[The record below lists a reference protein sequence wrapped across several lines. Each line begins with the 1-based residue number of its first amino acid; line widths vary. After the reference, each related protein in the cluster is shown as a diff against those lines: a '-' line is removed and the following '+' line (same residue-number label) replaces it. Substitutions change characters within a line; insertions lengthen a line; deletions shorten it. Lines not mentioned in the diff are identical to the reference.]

1 MPAKAGIQWPLSLV
15 NAHHRGYW
23 VGGFKPGDDKPV
35 VGSYTE
41 PSIQRGTA
49 VLDVK
54 WIRDNRD
61 AFIKGLTDRGFE
73 ASARATLNRILNLD
87 EQRRSAIQKLQDA
100 QARRNAASK
109 EIGKAKASKDEKSA
123 QRLMDEVAA
132 LKGTIQ
138 EGEAE
143 EKRLDDELRN
153 LLAAIPNNPA
163 PDVPIGPDAD
173 ANVVLRK
180 FGEPKKFP
188 FQPKQHFEI
197 GEALGLMDFET
208 AAKLSGARFV
218 VLKGPLARLER
229 ALAQFMS
236 SAIQASIETIRRRVD
251 AFGTTEP
258 SIQREGR
265 NRVLVQV
272 PGISDVERLKTL
284 IGETGKLEF
293 KLVDPSA
300 NAEQIAQSK
309 VVPPGDEL
317 LYGNPPSG
325 APKGTPQIPYVL
337 RNQVLVTGQNLVD
350 AQPSFDQ
357 RTGEPVVTFRF
368 DAAGATRFGKVTQEN
383 VGLPFAIILDNKVIS
398 APVIR
403 EPILGGTGQISG
415 HFTVQEANDLAVLL
429 RSGAL
434 PAKLTVIEE
443 RTVGASLGAD
453 SIESGKKAALM
464 GLTLVMIFMLA
475 GYGLF
480 GLFANVALLI
490 NIALI
495 FAVLSLMGATLTL
508 PGIAG
513 IVLTIGIAVDANVLI
528 NERIR
533 EEIRAGKSP
542 FAAVDA
548 GYSRALITIID
559 SNVTT
564 LIAVLVLFWL
574 GSGPVRG
581 FAVTLTVG
589 VLASMFTAVTVTRL
603 MVAYWLRWTRPQL
616 IPI

>member
-1 MPAKAGIQWPLSLV
+1 MLHFQTWKLVLVLGIVIAGILYALPNVFPRATIDRVPSWLPHKQVNLGLDLQGGAHLLYQLDEKEMTDDWLSTI
-15 NAHHRGYW
+15 RGDVRETLRRARIGYTGLSQDVTARSVSVKIRDAAELDKAYQELRKLAAP
-23 VGGFKPGDDKPV
+23 VGGNVFSGFSGYD
-35 VGSYTE
+35 
-41 PSIQRGTA
+41 
-49 VLDVK
+49 LDV
-54 WIRDNRD
+54 
-61 AFIKGLTDRGFE
+61 
-73 ASARATLNRILNLD
+73 AT
-87 EQRRSAIQKLQDA
+87 
-100 QARRNAASK
+100 
-109 EIGKAKASKDEKSA
+109 KD
-123 QRLMDEVAA
+123 D
-132 LKGTIQ
+132 T
-138 EGEAE
+138 
-143 EKRLDDELRN
+143 
-153 LLAAIPNNPA
+153 
-163 PDVPIGPDAD
+163 
-173 ANVVLRK
+173 VVLTVTD
-180 FGEPKKFP
+180 
-188 FQPKQHFEI
+188 
-197 GEALGLMDFET
+197 AGL
-208 AAKLSGARFV
+208 AHR
-218 VLKGPLARLER
+218 
-229 ALAQFMS
+229 MS

-265 NRVLVQV
+265 SRVLVQV

-300 NAEQIAQSK
+300 NPEQIAQSK

-325 APKGTPQIPYVL
+325 APQGSPQIPYVL
-337 RNQVLVTGQNLVD
+337 KNQVLVTGQNLVD

-368 DAAGATRFGKVTQEN
+368 DAAGATRFGKVTSEN

-415 HFTVQEANDLAVLL
+415 HFSVQEANDLAVLL

-453 SIESGKKAALM
+453 SIEAGKKAALM
-464 GLTLVMIFMLA
+464 GLALVMIFMLA

-480 GLFANVALLI
+480 GLFANLALII

-533 EEIRAGKSP
+533 EEIRTGKSP

-589 VLASMFTAVTVTRL
+589 VIASMFTAVTVTRL
-603 MVAYWLRWTRPQL
+603 MVAYWLRLTRPRL

>member
-1 MPAKAGIQWPLSLV
+1 MLHFQKWKLILVFAVVVAGILFALPNVFPAATMERMPAWLPHKQV
-15 NAHHRGYW
+15 NLGLDLQGGAHLLYQLDEKEMVGDWLNTIRGD
-23 VGGFKPGDDKPV
+23 VRETLRRARIG
-35 VGSYTE
+35 YTDLQLNAANR
-41 PSIQRGTA
+41 S
-49 VLDVK
+49 VSVK
-54 WIRDNRD
+54 IRD
-61 AFIKGLTDRGFE
+61 AAETD
-73 ASARATLNRILNLD
+73 
-87 EQRRSAIQKLQDA
+87 
-100 QARRNAASK
+100 
-109 EIGKAKASKDEKSA
+109 KAY
-123 QRLMDEVAA
+123 
-132 LKGTIQ
+132 
-138 EGEAE
+138 
-143 EKRLDDELRN
+143 DELR
-153 LLAAIPNNPA
+153 
-163 PDVPIGPDAD
+163 
-173 ANVVLRK
+173 K
-180 FGEPKKFP
+180 
-188 FQPKQHFEI
+188 
-197 GEALGLMDFET
+197 
-208 AAKLSGARFV
+208 
-218 VLKGPLARLER
+218 
-229 ALAQFMS
+229 LAQPVGGNVFSGFSGYDMDVAKDGS
-236 SAIQASIETIRRRVD
+236 GGISLTITDVGLTHRMGSAIQASIETIRRRVD

-265 NRVLVQV
+265 DRVLVQV
-272 PGISDVERLKTL
+272 PGIQDVERLKKL

-293 KLVDPSA
+293 KLVDPSV
-300 NAEQIAQSK
+300 NAVQAAETKQ
-309 VVPPGDEL
+309 VPIGDEIV
-317 LYGNPPSG
+317 YGNPPSG
-325 APKGTPQIPYVL
+325 APPGSPQIPYVL
-337 RNQVLVTGQNLVD
+337 KSQVLVSGQNLVD
-350 AQPSFDQ
+350 AQASFDQ

-368 DAAGATRFGKVTQEN
+368 DAAGAKRFAMVTQEN
-383 VGLPFAIILDNKVIS
+383 VGLPFAIVLDNKVIS

-464 GLTLVMIFMLA
+464 GLALVMLFMLV

-480 GLFANVALLI
+480 GLFADLALII
-490 NIALI
+490 NIVLI
-495 FAVLSLMGATLTL
+495 FAVLSLIGATLTL

-513 IVLTIGIAVDANVLI
+513 IVLTLGIAVDANVLI

-548 GYSRALITIID
+548 GYSRALITIVD

-581 FAVTLTVG
+581 FAVTLTIG
-589 VLASMFTAVTVTRL
+589 VIASMFTAVTVTRL

>member
-1 MPAKAGIQWPLSLV
+1 MLHFQKWKLILALSVVVAGFLFALPNLFPAATMARLPTWLPHKQV
-15 NAHHRGYW
+15 NLGLDLQGGAHLLYQLDEKEMVEDWLNNIRG
-23 VGGFKPGDDKPV
+23 
-35 VGSYTE
+35 
-41 PSIQRGTA
+41 
-49 VLDVK
+49 DVRETLRRARIGYSDLTQDVAK
-54 WIRDNRD
+54 RSVSVKIRD
-61 AFIKGLTDRGFE
+61 
-73 ASARATLNRILNLD
+73 
-87 EQRRSAIQKLQDA
+87 
-100 QARRNAASK
+100 AA
-109 EIGKAKASKDEKSA
+109 D
-123 QRLMDEVAA
+123 MDEAD
-132 LKGTIQ
+132 T
-138 EGEAE
+138 
-143 EKRLDDELRN
+143 ELTK
-153 LLAAIPNNPA
+153 LA
-163 PDVPIGPDAD
+163 VPIGGDVFGGFSGKDLEVARQPDNRIALTVTD
-173 ANVVLRK
+173 PGLANR
-180 FGEPKKFP
+180 
-188 FQPKQHFEI
+188 
-197 GEALGLMDFET
+197 MT
-208 AAKLSGARFV
+208 
-218 VLKGPLARLER
+218 
-229 ALAQFMS
+229 

-272 PGISDVERLKTL
+272 PGIQDVERLKTL

-293 KLVDPSA
+293 KLVDPA
-300 NAEQIAQSK
+300 VDAIQAAATKQ
-309 VVPPGDEL
+309 VPPGDEL
-317 LYGNPPSG
+317 VYSTDTPS
-325 APKGTPQIPYVL
+325 IPYVL
-337 RNQVLVTGQNLVD
+337 KEQVLVSGQNLVD
-350 AQPSFDQ
+350 AQPGFDS

-368 DAAGATRFGKVTQEN
+368 DAAGAKRFGKVTQEN
-383 VGLPFAIILDNKVIS
+383 VGLPFAIVLDNKVIS

-415 HFTVQEANDLAVLL
+415 NFTVQRANDLAVLL

-453 SIESGKKAALM
+453 SIEAGKKAALM
-464 GLTLVMIFMLA
+464 GLALVMIFMFA

-480 GLFANVALLI
+480 GLFANIALI
-490 NIALI
+490 VNIALI

-533 EEIRAGKSP
+533 EEIRSGKSP
-542 FAAVDA
+542 YAAVDA

-589 VLASMFTAVTVTRL
+589 ILASMFTAVTVTRL
-603 MVAYWLRWTRPQL
+603 MVAYWLRWARPQL

>member
-1 MPAKAGIQWPLSLV
+1 MLHFQKWKLILV
-15 NAHHRGYW
+15 
-23 VGGFKPGDDKPV
+23 
-35 VGSYTE
+35 
-41 PSIQRGTA
+41 SI
-49 VLDVK
+49 V
-54 WIRDNRD
+54 
-61 AFIKGLTDRGFE
+61 
-73 ASARATLNRILNLD
+73 
-87 EQRRSAIQKLQDA
+87 
-100 QARRNAASK
+100 
-109 EIGKAKASKDEKSA
+109 
-123 QRLMDEVAA
+123 VAA
-132 LKGTIQ
+132 GFLF
-138 EGEAE
+138 A
-143 EKRLDDELRN
+143 LPN
-153 LLAAIPNNPA
+153 LFPAA
-163 PDVPIGPDAD
+163 
-173 ANVVLRK
+173 
-180 FGEPKKFP
+180 
-188 FQPKQHFEI
+188 
-197 GEALGLMDFET
+197 T
-208 AAKLSGARFV
+208 
-218 VLKGPLARLER
+218 LARLPAWLPHHQVNLGLDLQGGAHLLYQLDEKEMVEDWLNTIRGDVRETLRR
-229 ALAQFMS
+229 AHIGYSDLNQDVTKRSVSVKIRNQADLDNAESELRKLAIPVGGNVFGSLSGSYDLDVARDGDTVTLTVTDPGLTHRMT

-265 NRVLVQV
+265 DRVLVQV
-272 PGISDVERLKTL
+272 PGISDVERLKKL

-293 KLVDPSA
+293 KLVDPGVDPVQASSTK
-300 NAEQIAQSK
+300 Q
-309 VVPPGDEL
+309 VPVGDEL
-317 LYGNPPSG
+317 VYTNDKPP
-325 APKGTPQIPYVL
+325 IPYVL
-337 RNQVLVTGQNLVD
+337 KSQTLVSGENLVD
-350 AQPSFDQ
+350 AQPGFDS

-368 DAAGATRFGKVTQEN
+368 DTAGAKRFAKVTQEN
-383 VGLPFAIILDNKVIS
+383 VGLPFAIVLDNKVIS

-415 HFTVQEANDLAVLL
+415 SFTVQRANDLAVLL

-464 GLTLVMIFMLA
+464 GLALVMLFMFA

-480 GLFANVALLI
+480 GLFANIALI
-490 NIALI
+490 VNIALI

-542 FAAVDA
+542 YAAVDA
-548 GYSRALITIID
+548 GYSRALVTIID

-589 VLASMFTAVTVTRL
+589 IIASMFTAVTVTRL
-603 MVAYWLRWTRPQL
+603 MVAYWLRWARPQL

>member
-1 MPAKAGIQWPLSLV
+1 MLHFQRWKMILVFAIVTAGFLFSLPNLFPASTMARLPNWLPHSQVNLGLDLQGGAHLLYQLDEKEMIEDWLSNIRGDVRETLRKDRVGYSDLAQDVSKRSVSVTIRDPADMEKALTALRKLASP
-15 NAHHRGYW
+15 
-23 VGGFKPGDDKPV
+23 VGGNVFSGVSGYDFDVATFGADKITLTITDPGMAHRM
-35 VGSYTE
+35 T
-41 PSIQRGTA
+41 
-49 VLDVK
+49 
-54 WIRDNRD
+54 
-61 AFIKGLTDRGFE
+61 
-73 ASARATLNRILNLD
+73 
-87 EQRRSAIQKLQDA
+87 
-100 QARRNAASK
+100 
-109 EIGKAKASKDEKSA
+109 
-123 QRLMDEVAA
+123 
-132 LKGTIQ
+132 
-138 EGEAE
+138 
-143 EKRLDDELRN
+143 
-153 LLAAIPNNPA
+153 
-163 PDVPIGPDAD
+163 
-173 ANVVLRK
+173 
-180 FGEPKKFP
+180 
-188 FQPKQHFEI
+188 
-197 GEALGLMDFET
+197 
-208 AAKLSGARFV
+208 
-218 VLKGPLARLER
+218 
-229 ALAQFMS
+229 

-258 SIQREGR
+258 SIQREGA

-272 PGISDVERLKTL
+272 PGIQDVERLKTL

-293 KLVDPSA
+293 KLVDPA
-300 NAEQIAQSK
+300 VDPVQAAATKQ
-309 VVPPGDEL
+309 VPAGDEL
-317 LYGNPPSG
+317 VYSSDTPP
-325 APKGTPQIPYVL
+325 IPYVL
-337 RNQVLVTGQNLVD
+337 KSQTLVSGENLVD
-350 AQPSFDQ
+350 AQPGFDSN
-357 RTGEPVVTFRF
+357 TGEPVVTFRF
-368 DAAGATRFGKVTQEN
+368 DTAGAKRFAKVTQEN
-383 VGLPFAIILDNKVIS
+383 VGLPFAIVLDNKVIS

-403 EPILGGTGQISG
+403 EPILGGQGQISG
-415 HFTVQEANDLAVLL
+415 NFTVEQSVDLAVLL

-464 GLTLVMIFMLA
+464 GLALVMIFMLV

-480 GLFANVALLI
+480 GLFANMALII

-495 FAVLSLMGATLTL
+495 FAVLSLLGATLTL

-542 FAAVDA
+542 YAAVDA

-581 FAVTLTVG
+581 FAVTLTIG
-589 VLASMFTAVTVTRL
+589 IIASMFTAVTVTRL
-603 MVAYWLRWTRPQL
+603 MVAYWLRRTRPQL

>member
-1 MPAKAGIQWPLSLV
+1 MLHFQRWKLILVFAVVISGILFALPNLFPAATMARMPAWLPHKQV
-15 NAHHRGYW
+15 NLGLDLQGGAHLLYQLDEKEMVDDWLNTIRGD
-23 VGGFKPGDDKPV
+23 VRETLRRARIG
-35 VGSYTE
+35 YTDLALN
-41 PSIQRGTA
+41 SANRS
-49 VLDVK
+49 VSVK
-54 WIRDNRD
+54 IRDAADIDKAYGELRKLAQPIGGSVFSGFSGYDMDVARD
-61 AFIKGLTDRGFE
+61 GTDGVTLTITDVGLTHRMG
-73 ASARATLNRILNLD
+73 
-87 EQRRSAIQKLQDA
+87 
-100 QARRNAASK
+100 
-109 EIGKAKASKDEKSA
+109 
-123 QRLMDEVAA
+123 
-132 LKGTIQ
+132 
-138 EGEAE
+138 
-143 EKRLDDELRN
+143 
-153 LLAAIPNNPA
+153 
-163 PDVPIGPDAD
+163 
-173 ANVVLRK
+173 
-180 FGEPKKFP
+180 
-188 FQPKQHFEI
+188 
-197 GEALGLMDFET
+197 
-208 AAKLSGARFV
+208 
-218 VLKGPLARLER
+218 
-229 ALAQFMS
+229 

-272 PGISDVERLKTL
+272 PGIQDVQRLKEL
-284 IGETGKLEF
+284 IGKTGKLEF
-293 KLVDPSA
+293 KLVDPSV
-300 NAEQIAQSK
+300 NAAQVAENK
-309 VVPPGDEL
+309 QVPMGDEL
-317 LYGNPPSG
+317 VFGNPPSG
-325 APKGTPQIPYVL
+325 APPGSPQIPYVL
-337 RNQVLVTGQNLVD
+337 KSQVLVSGQNLVD
-350 AQPSFDQ
+350 AQASFDQ

-368 DAAGATRFGKVTQEN
+368 DAAGAKRFAMVTQEN
-383 VGLPFAIILDNKVIS
+383 VGLPFAIVLDDKVIS

-415 HFTVQEANDLAVLL
+415 NFTVQEANDLAVLL

-453 SIESGKKAALM
+453 SIASGKKAALM
-464 GLTLVMIFMLA
+464 GLALVMIFMLA

-480 GLFANVALLI
+480 GMFANIALI
-490 NIALI
+490 FNVALI

-533 EEIRAGKSP
+533 EEIRSGKSP
-542 FAAVDA
+542 YAAVDA
-548 GYSRALITIID
+548 GYARALVTIID

-589 VLASMFTAVTVTRL
+589 ILASMFTAVTVTRL
-603 MVAYWLRWTRPQL
+603 MVSYWLRWTRPQL

>member
-1 MPAKAGIQWPLSLV
+1 MLHFQRWKLILILGVVVAGILFALPNLFPAATMARMPAWLPHKQVSLGLDLQGGAHLLYQLDEKEMTDDWLNTIRSDVRETLRRARIGYTDLSQNVATRSVSVKIRDAVDMDKAYEELRKLAQPIGGNVFSGFS
-15 NAHHRGYW
+15 GYDLD
-23 VGGFKPGDDKPV
+23 VARQGDDAV
-35 VGSYTE
+35 
-41 PSIQRGTA
+41 SIT
-49 VLDVK
+49 VT
-54 WIRDNRD
+54 D
-61 AFIKGLTDRGFE
+61 AGLTHRMG
-73 ASARATLNRILNLD
+73 
-87 EQRRSAIQKLQDA
+87 
-100 QARRNAASK
+100 
-109 EIGKAKASKDEKSA
+109 
-123 QRLMDEVAA
+123 
-132 LKGTIQ
+132 
-138 EGEAE
+138 
-143 EKRLDDELRN
+143 
-153 LLAAIPNNPA
+153 
-163 PDVPIGPDAD
+163 
-173 ANVVLRK
+173 
-180 FGEPKKFP
+180 
-188 FQPKQHFEI
+188 
-197 GEALGLMDFET
+197 
-208 AAKLSGARFV
+208 
-218 VLKGPLARLER
+218 
-229 ALAQFMS
+229 

-265 NRVLVQV
+265 SRVLVQV
-272 PGISDVERLKTL
+272 PGIQDVERLKKL

-293 KLVDPSA
+293 KLVDPSV
-300 NAEQIAQSK
+300 NAAQVAESK
-309 VVPPGDEL
+309 QVPIGDEL
-317 LYGNPPSG
+317 VYGNPSSG
-325 APKGTPQIPYVL
+325 APKGSPQIPYVL
-337 RNQVLVTGQNLVD
+337 KSQVLVTGQDLVD
-350 AQPSFDQ
+350 AQAAFDQ

-368 DAAGATRFGKVTQEN
+368 DAAGAKRFAIVTQEN
-383 VGLPFAIILDNKVIS
+383 VGLPFAIVLDNKVVS

-415 HFTVQEANDLAVLL
+415 NFSVQEANDLAVLL

-453 SIESGKKAALM
+453 SVASGKKAALM
-464 GLTLVMIFMLA
+464 GLALVMIFMLV

-480 GLFANVALLI
+480 GMFA

-495 FAVLSLMGATLTL
+495 FNVALVFAVLSLMGATLTL

-542 FAAVDA
+542 YAAVDA
-548 GYSRALITIID
+548 GYARALITIID

-589 VLASMFTAVTVTRL
+589 ILASMFTAVTVTRL
-603 MVAYWLRWTRPQL
+603 MVSYWLRWTRPQL

>member
-1 MPAKAGIQWPLSLV
+1 MLHFQRWKLILILGVVIAGILFALPNLFPAATMARMPAWLPHKQVNLGLDLQGGAHLLYQLDEKEMTGDWLATIRGDVRETLRKARVGYTDLSQNIAARQVTVKIRDAADMDKAFQELRKL
-15 NAHHRGYW
+15 AQP
-23 VGGFKPGDDKPV
+23 VGGNVFSGFSGYDLDVARQGDD
-35 VGSYTE
+35 
-41 PSIQRGTA
+41 
-49 VLDVK
+49 DVSL
-54 WIRDNRD
+54 IITD
-61 AFIKGLTDRGFE
+61 AGLTHRMG
-73 ASARATLNRILNLD
+73 
-87 EQRRSAIQKLQDA
+87 
-100 QARRNAASK
+100 
-109 EIGKAKASKDEKSA
+109 
-123 QRLMDEVAA
+123 
-132 LKGTIQ
+132 
-138 EGEAE
+138 
-143 EKRLDDELRN
+143 
-153 LLAAIPNNPA
+153 
-163 PDVPIGPDAD
+163 
-173 ANVVLRK
+173 
-180 FGEPKKFP
+180 
-188 FQPKQHFEI
+188 
-197 GEALGLMDFET
+197 
-208 AAKLSGARFV
+208 
-218 VLKGPLARLER
+218 
-229 ALAQFMS
+229 

-265 NRVLVQV
+265 DRVLVQV
-272 PGISDVERLKTL
+272 PGIQDVERLKKL

-293 KLVDPSA
+293 KLVDPSV
-300 NAEQIAQSK
+300 NAAQVAESK
-309 VVPPGDEL
+309 QVPIGDEL
-317 LYGNPPSG
+317 VYGSPPSG
-325 APKGTPQIPYVL
+325 SPQGSPQIPYVL
-337 RNQVLVTGQNLVD
+337 KSPVLVSGQNLVD
-350 AQPSFDQ
+350 AQPGFDQ

-368 DAAGATRFGKVTQEN
+368 DAAGAKRFALVTQEN
-383 VGLPFAIILDNKVIS
+383 VGLPFAIVLDNKVVS

-415 HFTVQEANDLAVLL
+415 NFSVQEANDLAVLL

-464 GLTLVMIFMLA
+464 GLLLVMIFMLA

-480 GLFANVALLI
+480 GMFANIALI
-490 NIALI
+490 FNVALI

-533 EEIRAGKSP
+533 EEIRSGKSP
-542 FAAVDA
+542 YAAVDA

-589 VLASMFTAVTVTRL
+589 ILASMFTAVTVTRL
-603 MVAYWLRWTRPQL
+603 MVSYWLRWTRPQL

>member
-1 MPAKAGIQWPLSLV
+1 MLHFQKWKLILALGIVVAGFLFALPNLFPAATMARLPSWLPHKQVNLGLDLQGGAHLLYQLDEKEMVEDWLNNIRGDVRETLRRARIGYSDLIQ
-15 NAHHRGYW
+15 
-23 VGGFKPGDDKPV
+23 
-35 VGSYTE
+35 
-41 PSIQRGTA
+41 
-49 VLDVK
+49 DVAK
-54 WIRDNRD
+54 RSVSVKIRDAAD
-61 AFIKGLTDRGFE
+61 MDKADTELT
-73 ASARATLNRILNLD
+73 
-87 EQRRSAIQKLQDA
+87 KLA
-100 QARRNAASK
+100 
-109 EIGKAKASKDEKSA
+109 
-123 QRLMDEVAA
+123 
-132 LKGTIQ
+132 
-138 EGEAE
+138 
-143 EKRLDDELRN
+143 
-153 LLAAIPNNPA
+153 
-163 PDVPIGPDAD
+163 VPIGGDVFGGFSGKDLEVAPQPDNRITLTVSD
-173 ANVVLRK
+173 PGLANR
-180 FGEPKKFP
+180 
-188 FQPKQHFEI
+188 
-197 GEALGLMDFET
+197 MT
-208 AAKLSGARFV
+208 
-218 VLKGPLARLER
+218 
-229 ALAQFMS
+229 

-265 NRVLVQV
+265 SRVLVQV
-272 PGISDVERLKTL
+272 PGIQDVERLKTL

-293 KLVDPSA
+293 KLVDPA
-300 NAEQIAQSK
+300 VDALQAAATKQ
-309 VVPPGDEL
+309 VPPGDEL
-317 LYGNPPSG
+317 VYSNDTPP
-325 APKGTPQIPYVL
+325 IPYVL
-337 RNQVLVTGQNLVD
+337 KEQVLVSGQNLVD
-350 AQPSFDQ
+350 AQPGFDS

-368 DAAGATRFGKVTQEN
+368 DAAGAKRFGKVTQEN
-383 VGLPFAIILDNKVIS
+383 VGLPFAIVLDNKVIS

-415 HFTVQEANDLAVLL
+415 NFTVQRANDLAVLL

-443 RTVGASLGAD
+443 RVVGASLGAD

-464 GLTLVMIFMLA
+464 GLALVAIFMFA

-480 GLFANVALLI
+480 A

-513 IVLTIGIAVDANVLI
+513 IVLVIGIAVDANVLI

-542 FAAVDA
+542 YAAVDA

-581 FAVTLTVG
+581 FAVTLTIG
-589 VLASMFTAVTVTRL
+589 IIASMFTAVTVTRL
-603 MVAYWLRWTRPQL
+603 MVAYWLRWARPQF

>member
-1 MPAKAGIQWPLSLV
+1 M
-15 NAHHRGYW
+15 RGDVRETLRRAR
-23 VGGFKPGDDKPV
+23 VG
-35 VGSYTE
+35 YTDLAQNV
-41 PSIQRGTA
+41 PNRS
-49 VLDVK
+49 VSVK
-54 WIRDNRD
+54 IRD
-61 AFIKGLTDRGFE
+61 
-73 ASARATLNRILNLD
+73 
-87 EQRRSAIQKLQDA
+87 
-100 QARRNAASK
+100 AADVD
-109 EIGKAKASKDEKSA
+109 KAY
-123 QRLMDEVAA
+123 
-132 LKGTIQ
+132 
-138 EGEAE
+138 
-143 EKRLDDELRN
+143 DELRK
-153 LLAAIPNNPA
+153 LAQ
-163 PDVPIGPDAD
+163 PIGG
-173 ANVVLRK
+173 NVFSGFSGYDMDVAKDGTDGITLTVTD
-180 FGEPKKFP
+180 
-188 FQPKQHFEI
+188 
-197 GEALGLMDFET
+197 LGLAHRMD
-208 AAKLSGARFV
+208 
-218 VLKGPLARLER
+218 
-229 ALAQFMS
+229 

-272 PGISDVERLKTL
+272 PGIQDVQRLKEL
-284 IGETGKLEF
+284 IGKTGKREF
-293 KLVDPSA
+293 KLVDPSV
-300 NAEQIAQSK
+300 NAVQVAETKQ
-309 VVPPGDEL
+309 VPVGDEL
-317 LYGNPPSG
+317 VFGNPPSG
-325 APKGTPQIPYVL
+325 APPGSPQIPYVL
-337 RNQVLVTGQNLVD
+337 KSQVLVSGQNLVD
-350 AQPSFDQ
+350 AQAAFDQ

-368 DAAGATRFGKVTQEN
+368 DAAGAKRFALVTQEN
-383 VGLPFAIILDNKVIS
+383 VGLPFAIVLDDKVIS

-415 HFTVQEANDLAVLL
+415 SFSVQEANDLAVLL

-453 SIESGKKAALM
+453 SIASGKKAALM
-464 GLTLVMIFMLA
+464 GLALVMIFMLA

-480 GLFANVALLI
+480 GMFANVALI
-490 NIALI
+490 FNIALI

-542 FAAVDA
+542 YAAVDA
-548 GYSRALITIID
+548 GYARALVTIID

-589 VLASMFTAVTVTRL
+589 ILASMFTAVTVTRL
-603 MVAYWLRWTRPQL
+603 MVSYWLRWTRPQL

>member
-1 MPAKAGIQWPLSLV
+1 MLHFQKWKLILVFGIVVAGLLFALPNVFPAATMERMPAWLPHKQV
-15 NAHHRGYW
+15 NLGLDLQGGAHLLYQLDEKEMVGDWLNTTRGD
-23 VGGFKPGDDKPV
+23 VRETLRRARIG
-35 VGSYTE
+35 YTDLQLNVANR
-41 PSIQRGTA
+41 S
-49 VLDVK
+49 VSVK
-54 WIRDNRD
+54 IRD
-61 AFIKGLTDRGFE
+61 AAETD
-73 ASARATLNRILNLD
+73 
-87 EQRRSAIQKLQDA
+87 
-100 QARRNAASK
+100 
-109 EIGKAKASKDEKSA
+109 KAY
-123 QRLMDEVAA
+123 
-132 LKGTIQ
+132 
-138 EGEAE
+138 
-143 EKRLDDELRN
+143 DELR
-153 LLAAIPNNPA
+153 
-163 PDVPIGPDAD
+163 
-173 ANVVLRK
+173 K
-180 FGEPKKFP
+180 
-188 FQPKQHFEI
+188 
-197 GEALGLMDFET
+197 
-208 AAKLSGARFV
+208 
-218 VLKGPLARLER
+218 
-229 ALAQFMS
+229 LAQPVGGNVFSGFSGYDMDVAKDGNDGIS
-236 SAIQASIETIRRRVD
+236 LTITDVGLTHRMGAAIQASIETIRRRVD

-265 NRVLVQV
+265 DRVLVQV
-272 PGISDVERLKTL
+272 PGIQDVERLKKL

-293 KLVDPSA
+293 KLVDPSV
-300 NAEQIAQSK
+300 NAAQVAETK
-309 VVPPGDEL
+309 QVPIGDEL
-317 LYGNPPSG
+317 IYGNPPSG
-325 APKGTPQIPYVL
+325 APPGSPQIPYVL
-337 RNQVLVTGQNLVD
+337 KSQVLVSGQNLVD
-350 AQPSFDQ
+350 AQASFDQ

-368 DAAGATRFGKVTQEN
+368 DAAGAKRFAMVTQEN
-383 VGLPFAIILDNKVIS
+383 VGLPFAIVLDNKVIS

-415 HFTVQEANDLAVLL
+415 NFTVQEANDLAVLL

-464 GLTLVMIFMLA
+464 GLALVMIFMLV

-480 GLFANVALLI
+480 GLFADLALII
-490 NIALI
+490 NIVLI
-495 FAVLSLMGATLTL
+495 FAVLSLIGATLTL

-513 IVLTIGIAVDANVLI
+513 IVLTLGIAVDANVLI

-548 GYSRALITIID
+548 GYSRALITIVD

-581 FAVTLTVG
+581 FAVTLTIG
-589 VLASMFTAVTVTRL
+589 VIASMFTAVTVTRL

>member
-1 MPAKAGIQWPLSLV
+1 MLHFQTWKLVLVLGIVIAGILYALPNVFPRATIDRVPSWLPHKQVNLGLDLQGGAHLLYQLDEKEMTDDWLSTI
-15 NAHHRGYW
+15 RGDVRETLRRARIGYTGLSQDVTARSVSVKIRDAAELDKAYQELRKLAAP
-23 VGGFKPGDDKPV
+23 VGGNVFSGFSGYD
-35 VGSYTE
+35 
-41 PSIQRGTA
+41 
-49 VLDVK
+49 LDV
-54 WIRDNRD
+54 
-61 AFIKGLTDRGFE
+61 
-73 ASARATLNRILNLD
+73 AT
-87 EQRRSAIQKLQDA
+87 
-100 QARRNAASK
+100 
-109 EIGKAKASKDEKSA
+109 KD
-123 QRLMDEVAA
+123 D
-132 LKGTIQ
+132 T
-138 EGEAE
+138 
-143 EKRLDDELRN
+143 
-153 LLAAIPNNPA
+153 
-163 PDVPIGPDAD
+163 
-173 ANVVLRK
+173 VVLTVTD
-180 FGEPKKFP
+180 
-188 FQPKQHFEI
+188 
-197 GEALGLMDFET
+197 AGL
-208 AAKLSGARFV
+208 AHR
-218 VLKGPLARLER
+218 
-229 ALAQFMS
+229 MS

-265 NRVLVQV
+265 SRVLVQV

-300 NAEQIAQSK
+300 NPEQIAQSK

-325 APKGTPQIPYVL
+325 APQGSPQIPYVL
-337 RNQVLVTGQNLVD
+337 KNQVLVTGQNLVD

-357 RTGEPVVTFRF
+357 HTGEPVVTFRF
-368 DAAGATRFGKVTQEN
+368 DAAGATRFGKVTSEN

-415 HFTVQEANDLAVLL
+415 HFSVQEANDLAVLL

-453 SIESGKKAALM
+453 SIEAGKKAALM
-464 GLTLVMIFMLA
+464 GLALVMIFMLA

-480 GLFANVALLI
+480 GLFANLALII

-533 EEIRAGKSP
+533 EEIRTGKSP

-574 GSGPVRG
+574 GSGAVRG

-589 VLASMFTAVTVTRL
+589 VIASMFTAVTVTRL

>member
-1 MPAKAGIQWPLSLV
+1 MLHFQKWKLILVFGVVIAGILFALPNVFPAATMERMPAWLPHKQVNLGLDLQGGAHLLYQLDEKEMVEDWLNTIRGDVRETLRRARIGYTDLQLNVAGRSVSVKIRDAADLDKAYDELRKLAQPIGGNVFSGFSGYDMDVAKAGTDGISL
-15 NAHHRGYW
+15 
-23 VGGFKPGDDKPV
+23 
-35 VGSYTE
+35 T
-41 PSIQRGTA
+41 IT
-49 VLDVK
+49 DV
-54 WIRDNRD
+54 
-61 AFIKGLTDRGFE
+61 GLTHRMG
-73 ASARATLNRILNLD
+73 
-87 EQRRSAIQKLQDA
+87 
-100 QARRNAASK
+100 
-109 EIGKAKASKDEKSA
+109 
-123 QRLMDEVAA
+123 
-132 LKGTIQ
+132 
-138 EGEAE
+138 
-143 EKRLDDELRN
+143 
-153 LLAAIPNNPA
+153 
-163 PDVPIGPDAD
+163 
-173 ANVVLRK
+173 
-180 FGEPKKFP
+180 
-188 FQPKQHFEI
+188 
-197 GEALGLMDFET
+197 
-208 AAKLSGARFV
+208 
-218 VLKGPLARLER
+218 
-229 ALAQFMS
+229 

-265 NRVLVQV
+265 DRVLVQV
-272 PGISDVERLKTL
+272 PGIQDVERLKKL

-293 KLVDPSA
+293 KLVDPA
-300 NAEQIAQSK
+300 VNAIQAAETKQ
-309 VVPPGDEL
+309 VPIGDEL
-317 LYGNPPSG
+317 VYGNPPSG
-325 APKGTPQIPYVL
+325 APPGSPQIPYVL
-337 RNQVLVTGQNLVD
+337 KSQVLVSGQNLVD
-350 AQPSFDQ
+350 AQASFDQ

-368 DAAGATRFGKVTQEN
+368 DAAGAKRFAMVTQEN
-383 VGLPFAIILDNKVIS
+383 VGLPFAIVLDNKVIS

-415 HFTVQEANDLAVLL
+415 HFTVAEANDLAVLL

-464 GLTLVMIFMLA
+464 GLALVMIFMLV

-480 GLFANVALLI
+480 GLFADLALII
-490 NIALI
+490 NIVLI
-495 FAVLSLMGATLTL
+495 FAVLSLIGATLTL

-513 IVLTIGIAVDANVLI
+513 IVLTLGIAVDANVLI

-548 GYSRALITIID
+548 GYSRALITIVD

-581 FAVTLTVG
+581 FAVTLTIG
-589 VLASMFTAVTVTRL
+589 VIASMFTAVTVTRL

>member
-1 MPAKAGIQWPLSLV
+1 MLHFQRWKMILVFGVVIAGILFALPNLFPAATMARLPAWLPHKQV
-15 NAHHRGYW
+15 NLGLDLQGGAHLLYQLDEKEMIGDWLNTMRGDVRETLRRAR
-23 VGGFKPGDDKPV
+23 VG
-35 VGSYTE
+35 YTDLAQNV
-41 PSIQRGTA
+41 PNRS
-49 VLDVK
+49 VSVK
-54 WIRDNRD
+54 IRD
-61 AFIKGLTDRGFE
+61 
-73 ASARATLNRILNLD
+73 
-87 EQRRSAIQKLQDA
+87 
-100 QARRNAASK
+100 AADVD
-109 EIGKAKASKDEKSA
+109 KAY
-123 QRLMDEVAA
+123 
-132 LKGTIQ
+132 
-138 EGEAE
+138 
-143 EKRLDDELRN
+143 DELRK
-153 LLAAIPNNPA
+153 LAQ
-163 PDVPIGPDAD
+163 PIGG
-173 ANVVLRK
+173 NVFSGFSGYDMDVAKDGTDGITLTVTD
-180 FGEPKKFP
+180 
-188 FQPKQHFEI
+188 
-197 GEALGLMDFET
+197 LGLAHRMD
-208 AAKLSGARFV
+208 
-218 VLKGPLARLER
+218 
-229 ALAQFMS
+229 

-272 PGISDVERLKTL
+272 PGIQDVQRLKEL
-284 IGETGKLEF
+284 IGKTGKLEF
-293 KLVDPSA
+293 KLVDPSV
-300 NAEQIAQSK
+300 NAVQVAETKQ
-309 VVPPGDEL
+309 VPVGDEL
-317 LYGNPPSG
+317 VFGNPPSG
-325 APKGTPQIPYVL
+325 APPGSPQIPYVL
-337 RNQVLVTGQNLVD
+337 KSQVLVSGQNLVD
-350 AQPSFDQ
+350 AQAAFDQ

-368 DAAGATRFGKVTQEN
+368 DAAGAKRFALVTQEN
-383 VGLPFAIILDNKVIS
+383 VGLPFAIVLDDKVIS

-415 HFTVQEANDLAVLL
+415 SFSVQEANDLAVLL

-453 SIESGKKAALM
+453 SIASGKKAALM
-464 GLTLVMIFMLA
+464 GLALVMIFMLA

-480 GLFANVALLI
+480 GMFANVALI
-490 NIALI
+490 FNIDLI

-542 FAAVDA
+542 YAAVDA
-548 GYSRALITIID
+548 GYARALVTIID

-589 VLASMFTAVTVTRL
+589 ILASMFTAVTVTRL
-603 MVAYWLRWTRPQL
+603 MVSYWLRWTRPQL